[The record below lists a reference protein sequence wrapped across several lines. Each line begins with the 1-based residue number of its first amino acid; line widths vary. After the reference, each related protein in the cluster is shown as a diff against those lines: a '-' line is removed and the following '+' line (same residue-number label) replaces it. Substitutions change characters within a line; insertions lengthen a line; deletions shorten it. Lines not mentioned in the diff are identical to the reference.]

1 MDNALIIDLVLAA
14 VLAVFALLGA
24 RKGLIRSL
32 MGPMTLCIGYCLMAS
47 LIVAITVVPAAAST
61 VLKKAEPKRLVWF
74 EKIQDKYAHSLEW
87 CLQHRA
93 LPLLAAVVLLAF
105 CGWKVFS
112 MGVVLLP
119 EISSNEATIAL
130 STDDGLT
137 KEESYGVAGQV
148 VEAVMAVDG
157 VEEVGV
163 TTDTTVA
170 GIDIGQ
176 LGLPS
181 AITDLLSAAMLGIF
195 RQQHYN
201 TMLTKDFPQYY
212 LDCEETGAPELLWV
226 ASKSGS
232 MNDCRNDG
240 GIVPTPYGEYVIVLM
255 NKDFHDII
263 EYNEHPAMVYGAR
276 VSRMILDQVL
286 ACEGRLFL
294 S

>member
-1 MDNALIIDLVLAA
+1 M
-14 VLAVFALLGA
+14 
-24 RKGLIRSL
+24 
-32 MGPMTLCIGYCLMAS
+32 
-47 LIVAITVVPAAAST
+47 
-61 VLKKAEPKRLVWF
+61 
-74 EKIQDKYAHSLEW
+74 
-87 CLQHRA
+87 
-93 LPLLAAVVLLAF
+93 AAVVLLVF

-181 AITDLLSAAMLGIF
+181 AITDLLSAANSYGSYRFNVMLDES
-195 RQQHYN
+195 
-201 TMLTKDFPQYY
+201 LSSTKIAAVEQALND
-212 LDCEETGAPELLWV
+212 AV
-226 ASKSGS
+226 ASVENCTG
-232 MNDCRNDG
+232 
-240 GIVPTPYGEYVIVLM
+240 TE
-255 NKDFHDII
+255 
-263 EYNEHPAMVYGAR
+263 
-276 VSRMILDQVL
+276 
-286 ACEGRLFL
+286 
-294 S
+294 

>member
-1 MDNALIIDLVLAA
+1 MHR
-14 VLAVFALLGA
+14 LL
-24 RKGLIRSL
+24 
-32 MGPMTLCIGYCLMAS
+32 PDAS

-176 LGLPS
+176 LGLPK
-181 AITDLLSAAMLGIF
+181 I
-195 RQQHYN
+195 
-201 TMLTKDFPQYY
+201 
-212 LDCEETGAPELLWV
+212 
-226 ASKSGS
+226 
-232 MNDCRNDG
+232 
-240 GIVPTPYGEYVIVLM
+240 
-255 NKDFHDII
+255 
-263 EYNEHPAMVYGAR
+263 
-276 VSRMILDQVL
+276 
-286 ACEGRLFL
+286 GRAHV
-294 S
+294 